1 MSVSSRGF
9 LHRVYGVLSIYS
21 PHLSDDNEPQ
31 KSLAK
36 LKAASK
42 ALKSAQRASRETAK
56 EVNRAKR
63 AVAEAR
69 KNLEP
74 FENPR
79 IRSRRKQR

>member
-1 MSVSSRGF
+1 
-9 LHRVYGVLSIYS
+9 
-21 PHLSDDNEPQ
+21 LSDDNDPQ

-42 ALKSAQRASRETAK
+42 ALKSAQRASRETTR

-63 AVAEAR
+63 AVAEAH
-69 KNLEP
+69 KKMEP
-74 FENPR
+74 FEHPK

>member
-1 MSVSSRGF
+1 
-9 LHRVYGVLSIYS
+9 
-21 PHLSDDNEPQ
+21 LSDDNEAQ

-69 KNLEP
+69 KKLEP